1 MSNKKVSVKTCLLLC
16 ILCILGT
23 STVFGT
29 PTMKEIVAYL
39 NYSID
44 FVVDGEVK
52 ELYDAEGNRVY
63 PISYN
68 GTTYIPVRGIGTVLG
83 ADVSWDSENG
93 NVVITTKKENEKTV
107 EKVDMLKGLDKKTDL
122 SYIIKNDADKIIKV
136 NEKEI
141 KFTNGLFCKM
151 LSNQDFQI
159 KDFVSIP
166 VNKDIKEVSFD
177 GFASKNSSV
186 NVFNQ
191 QGKLIKTFYLQPN
204 KVTTFSC
211 TVDTSVTTDLYF
223 VSVSQSDTV
232 SENDYV
238 KIFNL
243 YGSK

>member
-16 ILCILGT
+16 ILCIFCT

-39 NYSID
+39 NYSIGI
-44 FVVDGEVK
+44 VVDGETK
-52 ELYDAEGNRVY
+52 ELHDAEGNRVY

-68 GTTYIPVRGIGTVLG
+68 GTTYIPVRGVGTILG

-93 NVVITTKKENEKTV
+93 NVIITTNKNAKAV
-107 EKVDMLKGLDKKTDL
+107 EKVDMLKGLDKKTDS
-122 SYIIKNDADKIIKV
+122 SYIIKEEAGKTVKV
-136 NEKEI
+136 NGQDV
-141 KFTNGLFCKM
+141 KFTNGLYCKM

-166 VNKDIKEVSFD
+166 VNKAIKEVNFE
-177 GFASKNSSV
+177 GFASRNSSV

-211 TVDTSVTTDLYF
+211 PVDTSMTTDLYF
-223 VSVSQSDTV
+223 VSISQSDTV

-243 YGSK
+243 YGFK